1 MKFKKYSF
9 ISLILIIIFV
19 IAVLSFT
26 FYPKGLF
33 DIVGCSQSDVTE
45 YQITNSKTG
54 ESFVVAVGEN
64 ELMRKLLT
72 LRGFYCGSYT
82 SIYSKPEHPV
92 YHLVLIHKSLNTYDE
107 LASFIFNTEGYLYI
121 ENGKYKMLNEPT
133 YRSMLQICENIF
145 SKS

>member
-1 MKFKKYSF
+1 MKFKKHSF

-26 FYPKGLF
+26 FYPKGFF

-72 LRGFYCGSYT
+72 LQGFYCGSYT
-82 SIYSKPEHPV
+82 SIYG
-92 YHLVLIHKSLNTYDE
+92 VL
-107 LASFIFNTEGYLYI
+107 
-121 ENGKYKMLNEPT
+121 
-133 YRSMLQICENIF
+133 
-145 SKS
+145 